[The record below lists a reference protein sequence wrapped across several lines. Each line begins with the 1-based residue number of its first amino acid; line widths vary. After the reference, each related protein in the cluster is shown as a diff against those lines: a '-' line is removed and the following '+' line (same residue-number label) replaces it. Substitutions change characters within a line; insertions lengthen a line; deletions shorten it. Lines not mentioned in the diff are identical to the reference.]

1 MTQKSA
7 KQQIQAALGTFNV
20 IANFLQ
26 FSLIVLG
33 TASVLG
39 TLGVA
44 TFSKELEEK
53 GFLKPVAYIAAAS
66 SALIMQFSLQRKS
79 SDARTAWRL
88 LHIALLKNA
97 QSPDEFGEEQ
107 LIESYSEA
115 EILLGHIIFAPPT
128 PLVIG
133 TTSSQT
139 SQTPQLRLEP
149 KNGQVKFG
157 GKIDLKIVPSQV
169 VEVTK
174 IEPSEGKVD
183 IKSDSIIEY
192 AAPQQAANQSDI
204 EVTITVKSKTNQK
217 EAVATLKIV
226 K

>member
-1 MTQKSA
+1 MAQKSA
-7 KQQIQAALGTFNV
+7 KQQIQEALGTFNL

-26 FSLIVLG
+26 VSLIALG

-39 TLGVA
+39 TIGVA

-88 LHIALLKNA
+88 LRIALLKND
-97 QSPDEFGEEQ
+97 QSANKFGEEQ

-115 EILLGHIIFAPPT
+115 ETLLGHIIFAPPT
-128 PLVIG
+128 P

-139 SQTPQLRLEP
+139 SQTPELRLEP
-149 KNGQVKFG
+149 KNDQVKFG
-157 GKIDLKIVPSQV
+157 EKIVLQIIPPQV

-174 IEPSEGKVD
+174 IDPSEGKVD
-183 IKSDSIIEY
+183 IKSNSIIEY
-192 AAPQQAANQSDI
+192 TAPQQVANQSDI
-204 EVTITVKSKTNQK
+204 EVTITVKSKTNQE
-217 EAVATLKIV
+217 EAVAILKIV
-226 K
+226 A